1 MDFGRY
7 TDHRA
12 TAVEQARDLRVA
24 HNAAEAVVKLSSNDA
39 KHIETYK
46 KIMARKSN
54 GEEQFAN
61 VEDDNDE
68 QDGGNNAGAGV
79 EPVAGYGQI
88 DGNRLL

>member
-1 MDFGRY
+1 M
-7 TDHRA
+7 
-12 TAVEQARDLRVA
+12 A
-24 HNAAEAVVKLSSNDA
+24 HNAAEAVVKLNSNDV
-39 KHIETYK
+39 KDIETYK

-68 QDGGNNAGAGV
+68 QDDGGNAGAGV
-79 EPVAGYGQI
+79 QPVAGYGQI